1 MGMTGVYDVSTIQT
15 LSINLD
21 RTKYKLEENAAEKI
35 MLLKKLLNIKET
47 NFVKPIN
54 TPFKATVI
62 EKKIG
67 IDRIIDEIRVM
78 LNKISETTINKYTNL
93 IIEKINNLQHDIS
106 SDEFIKIG
114 DTIFSIACMNVF
126 YVHLYADLYKELIDN
141 FAFFTHIFNNNVE
154 SYLEL
159 FDVIEIVDPIKD
171 YNKYCEVKKQNDAR
185 KATSAFYTHLMLKGI
200 LDKKIILNLML
211 KLQNKLENNKCNK
224 EKKDENIELCE
235 NIAIFIELGKNV
247 LKNELQWEEIIS
259 NIKLI
264 SSSPLASNEGLT
276 NKIIFKYMEILDMIT
291 T

>member
-1 MGMTGVYDVSTIQT
+1 MTGVYDVSTIQT

-47 NFVKPIN
+47 NFIKPIN

-276 NKIIFKYMEILDMIT
+276 NKIIFKYMDILDMIT

>member
-1 MGMTGVYDVSTIQT
+1 MTGVYDVSTIQT

-47 NFVKPIN
+47 NFIKPIN

-126 YVHLYADLYKELIDN
+126 YVHLYADLYKELICD
-141 FAFFTHIFNNNVE
+141 IYD
-154 SYLEL
+154 S
-159 FDVIEIVDPIKD
+159 D
-171 YNKYCEVKKQNDAR
+171 
-185 KATSAFYTHLMLKGI
+185 
-200 LDKKIILNLML
+200 
-211 KLQNKLENNKCNK
+211 
-224 EKKDENIELCE
+224 
-235 NIAIFIELGKNV
+235 
-247 LKNELQWEEIIS
+247 
-259 NIKLI
+259 
-264 SSSPLASNEGLT
+264 
-276 NKIIFKYMEILDMIT
+276 
-291 T
+291 

>member
-1 MGMTGVYDVSTIQT
+1 MTGVYDVSTIQT

-47 NFVKPIN
+47 NFIKPIS

-247 LKNELQWEEIIS
+247 LNNELQWEEIIS

-276 NKIIFKYMEILDMIT
+276 NKIIFKYMDILDMIT

>member
-1 MGMTGVYDVSTIQT
+1 MTGVYDVSTIQS

-47 NFVKPIN
+47 NFIKPIN

-114 DTIFSIACMNVF
+114 ETIFSIACMNVF

-276 NKIIFKYMEILDMIT
+276 NKIIFKYMDILDMIT